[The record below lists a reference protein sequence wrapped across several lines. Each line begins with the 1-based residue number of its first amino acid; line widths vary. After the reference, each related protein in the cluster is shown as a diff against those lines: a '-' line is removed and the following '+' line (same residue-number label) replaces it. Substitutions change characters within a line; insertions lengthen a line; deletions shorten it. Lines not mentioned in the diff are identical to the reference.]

1 MKLVARLVQPLVPA
15 CASASRHTWA
25 CGDGLM
31 MINGP
36 GKGTEQGIT
45 WALPPTVVS
54 LCSSVCMQMSFL
66 LHNLTLIYSGNI
78 YIYTIC
84 YSLLTLVYTILDE
97 RVTMTNKLCSL
108 VPNHFLLYFVALAK
122 LLRY

>member
-1 MKLVARLVQPLVPA
+1 
-15 CASASRHTWA
+15 
-25 CGDGLM
+25 M

-84 YSLLTLVYTILDE
+84 YSSLTLVYAILDE

-122 LLRY
+122 PLRY